1 MSRIIRM
8 LVAVAAAFGLA
19 ALGLA
24 LGAPS
29 ASAGAGGSQVFYVR
43 VLNVPDGNDLYT
55 NGAWSDDNINRTF
68 VVTEVSPGTYDV
80 RTFDIGT
87 WQAAP
92 GVNAPLD
99 PTGATAMGNERGPL
113 LGGAELTVTGAQG
126 PPSAAN
132 LKPDLMKEG
141 SGSTITYTNG
151 VITVQGGYPAQG
163 GNPGTGY
170 TALVSNL
177 FPNPTGPDGVSVS
190 WVRYAWAYTYL
201 PAREVYVYSSN
212 GLTDT
217 PVGIFTNGG

>member
-1 MSRIIRM
+1 M
-8 LVAVAAAFGLA
+8 
-19 ALGLA
+19 
-24 LGAPS
+24 
-29 ASAGAGGSQVFYVR
+29 
-43 VLNVPDGNDLYT
+43 
-55 NGAWSDDNINRTF
+55 
-68 VVTEVSPGTYDV
+68 
-80 RTFDIGT
+80 
-87 WQAAP
+87 
-92 GVNAPLD
+92 NAPLD
-99 PTGATAMGNERGPL
+99 PIGDTAMGNERGPL

-132 LKPDLMKEG
+132 LKSNLMMEG
-141 SGSTITYTNG
+141 NTITYANG
-151 VITVQGGYPAQG
+151 VITVKGGYPAQG

-177 FPNPTGPDGVSVS
+177 FPNPTGPGGVSVS